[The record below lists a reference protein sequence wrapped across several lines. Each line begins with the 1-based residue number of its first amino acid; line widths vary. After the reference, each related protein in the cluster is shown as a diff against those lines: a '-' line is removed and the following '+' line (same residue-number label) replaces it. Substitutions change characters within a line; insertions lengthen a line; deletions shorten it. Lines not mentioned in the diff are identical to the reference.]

1 MWRASTFRWML
12 PLCAA
17 GVMLVQAKGAAAQQ
31 PQAREGFWAAFGL
44 GYGANSMSCGSGC
57 SVSSDAKGGSVTASV
72 KMGGTTS
79 PRLRLGGELNVW
91 IKDLSGGVTESVG
104 NVSAA
109 AYFYPSPRG
118 GFFVKGGLG
127 LASLELSQDNAS
139 ASKTGFGLLAGLG
152 YDIRVSRK
160 VSLSPVTNFYFG
172 HESEFQHAIF
182 DFGLSV
188 QYN

>member
-1 MWRASTFRWML
+1 MCGASTFRRVL

-17 GVMLVQAKGAAAQQ
+17 GLMLLHAAGAAAQQ
-31 PQAREGFWAAFGL
+31 SPAREGFWAAFGL

-57 SVSSDAKGGSVTASV
+57 SVNPDAKGGSVTASV
-72 KMGGTTS
+72 KMGGTLS
-79 PRLRLGGELNVW
+79 PKLRLGGEVNVW
-91 IKDLSGGVTESVG
+91 VKDLSSGVSESVG

-109 AYFYPSPRG
+109 AYFYPSPRS
-118 GFFVKGGLG
+118 GFFMKGGVG
-127 LASLELSQDNAS
+127 VASVQLSQDNSTAS
-139 ASKTGFGLLAGLG
+139 QSGIGLLAGLG

-160 VSLSPVTNFYFG
+160 VSLTPLTNFYFG
-172 HESEFQHAIF
+172 HEGDLQHAII

>member
-1 MWRASTFRWML
+1 MSRASTFRRLL

-17 GVMLVQAKGAAAQQ
+17 GLMLLQAQAAFAQQ
-31 PQAREGFWAAFGL
+31 PRAREGFWAAFGL

-57 SVSSDAKGGSVTASV
+57 SVNSDAKGGSVTASV
-72 KMGGTTS
+72 KMGGTPS
-79 PRLRLGGELNVW
+79 SRLRLGGEVNVW
-91 IKDLSGGVTESVG
+91 VKDLSGGVTESVG

-118 GFFVKGGLG
+118 GFFVKGGVG
-127 LASLELSQDNAS
+127 LASVDLSQGNAS
-139 ASKTGFGLLAGLG
+139 ASQTGIGLLAGLG

-160 VSLSPVTNFYFG
+160 VSLTPLTNFYFG
-172 HESEFQHAIF
+172 HEGDFQHAII

>member
-1 MWRASTFRWML
+1 MRCASTFRRVL

-17 GVMLVQAKGAAAQQ
+17 GLMLWGAEGAAAQQ
-31 PQAREGFWAAFGL
+31 RPAREGFWAAFGL

-57 SVSSDAKGGSVTASV
+57 SVNPDAKGGSATASV
-72 KMGGTTS
+72 KMGGTPS
-79 PRLRLGGELNVW
+79 PRLRLGRRTEPLV
-91 IKDLSGGVTESVG
+91 KDLSSGVTESVG

-109 AYFYPSPRG
+109 AYYYPSPRS
-118 GFFVKGGLG
+118 GFFLKGGVG
-127 LASLELSQDNAS
+127 LASIELSQDNAS
-139 ASKTGFGLLAGLG
+139 ASKTGVGFLAGLG

-160 VSLSPVTNFYFG
+160 VSLTPLTNFYFG
-172 HESEFQHAIF
+172 HESEFTHAIV